1 MKNEYA
7 DVTPTGTTTKTQF
20 MLRAYLPDGRIED
33 SRPQEGKARNPNEP
47 GRIVVEFFGRLAL
60 PKGTRF
66 ERRERTI
73 TITASEWV
81 AVDPEEKP
89 NV

>member
-1 MKNEYA
+1 
-7 DVTPTGTTTKTQF
+7 

-33 SRPQEGKARNPNEP
+33 SRPQEGKVRDPNET
-47 GRIVVEFFGRLAL
+47 GRMIAEFFGRLHL

-73 TITASEWV
+73 TITATDWV
-81 AVDPEEKP
+81 AVDPEEKTDA
-89 NV
+89 